1 MAPQRPRLRM
11 LFTPNRDRL
20 TWPVPADKVT
30 PPEVLT
36 MVFGNLN
43 TAEDVHSTRLVSQ
56 NFREAAWPAF
66 GRTFNHKV
74 FHLTR
79 QGVTALR
86 LVSLCE
92 RVVPYIKHLHISA
105 LRPHERGLDSLL
117 AWGAM
122 SCDELEPLCRYTAW
136 EAYQVMVDENE
147 EDKSLGTTTETL
159 AAALGG
165 LRVLENITLVGGDKL
180 YVSPAPPN
188 TLTSQS
194 GATLLFSGRRSPRWH
209 NLPSCINIMLREAEQ
224 VVTCLYDHY
233 AYAPTL
239 RLLFD
244 GLATSGSTT
253 CNRIRRFCILGA
265 VQFDELSPFVNADPH
280 APPFSN
286 AGNTVAQLG
295 GLTHLELRIDAVG
308 ADSSGSV
315 EATIARIVSPLP
327 AFLTSMR
334 NITSLRLSFP
344 ADIWDVND
352 RLLANIYLPASA
364 DLYGLA
370 TNHLAGPPS
379 TAAGSTSLY
388 AASRA
393 NNPLTLHFPHL
404 KDLYLGNLVIDTCLH
419 LRAFLGS
426 HATTLRTLRLQ
437 AVQVASRDE
446 EQWIHFLYSLHAPR
460 MQLEVFVILP
470 FMDAAHQRRLEEDPR
485 TMWVRLDERALK
497 GCATKAEIVGGYSA
511 NEGNPEWYTTA

>member
-11 LFTPNRDRL
+11 LFTPNRDRP

-30 PPEVLT
+30 PPEVLN

-43 TAEDVHSTRLVSQ
+43 TAEDVHNTRLVSQ

-105 LRPHERGLDSLL
+105 QRPHERGLDSLL

-136 EAYQVMVDENE
+136 EAYQVMLDENE
-147 EDKSLGTTTETL
+147 EDKSLAMTTETL
-159 AAALGG
+159 SAALGG
-165 LRVLENITLVGGDKL
+165 LRVLENITLVGGDNV
-180 YVSPAPPN
+180 YVSPAPPD

-194 GATLLFSGRRSPRWH
+194 GATLLFSGRRSPRWY
-209 NLPSCINIMLREAEQ
+209 NLPSCINTMLREAEQ
-224 VVTCLYDHY
+224 VVTRLYDHY
-233 AYAPTL
+233 AGAPTL

-253 CNRIRRFCILGA
+253 CNRIRRFRILGA
-265 VQFDELSPFVNADPH
+265 VQFDELSPFVNTDPH

-344 ADIWDVND
+344 ADIWDVTD
-352 RLLANIYLPASA
+352 RLLANVYLPASA
-364 DLYGLA
+364 DLYGLT
-370 TNHLAGPPS
+370 TNHLA
-379 TAAGSTSLY
+379 
-388 AASRA
+388 
-393 NNPLTLHFPHL
+393 
-404 KDLYLGNLVIDTCLH
+404 DTCLH

-426 HATTLRTLRLQ
+426 HAPTLRTLRLQ

-470 FMDAAHQRRLEEDPR
+470 FMDAAHRRRLEEDPR

-497 GCATKAEIVGGYSA
+497 GCATRAEIVGFEQGGL
-511 NEGNPEWYTTA
+511 EDGGDD